1 MFKKIVAGICLC
13 AVFTVAGTGSHL
25 DASSL
30 NNETEM
36 AGISVVLE
44 QYYKSCNEEN
54 SNENNNEESPET
66 VVPVAVSGA
75 AGMLDSVTDI
85 NAGDES
91 VPAPLEENI
100 QVPEINSG
108 EQPVADPA
116 AQPETVPDAQP
127 VTDPAAQ
134 PEAVPDAQPVADP
147 AVQPETVPDA
157 QPVTDPA
164 AQPVPEITPE
174 PVSPY
179 ANKGISIAGEYV
191 NIRKKPTTDSK
202 ILGKLYRGSIARIVN
217 TVGDWVEIT
226 SGGVNGYIK
235 SEYLAIGADAEK
247 IAGKF
252 GTKIAIVNVTTL
264 KVREEMNTDCT
275 ILTLVP
281 AEEEFEVIK
290 EYDEWVKI
298 LVDDNTKGYVAKEY
312 VTIKMDFRHAISI
325 QAEREKLRRQREQEE
340 AAERERLAREA
351 AAREQAAREQAARE
365 AAAREAAQ
373 SSSSGNSRPTSSRTG
388 SSGSSSG
395 SSYSSK
401 SSSSGSKSSGSSSTS
416 KGTGSAAAS
425 YAQNFIGN
433 PYSYG
438 GTSLTNGTD
447 CSGFVQSVYSKYGV
461 SLPRTSSSQSS
472 SGSSVSLSDVQAGD
486 LIFYASGG
494 SVNHVAIYIGG
505 GKVVHASNRRDG
517 IKVSNMNYRTP
528 CKARRVAN

>member
-1 MFKKIVAGICLC
+1 MLKKIVTGLCLC
-13 AVFTVAGTGSHL
+13 TVFAAAGTGGHL
-25 DASSL
+25 NASTV

-44 QYYKSCNEEN
+44 QYYESHSEDKT
-54 SNENNNEESPET
+54 EESPET
-66 VVPVAVSGA
+66 VVPVAISGA
-75 AGMLDSVTDI
+75 AGMMDSVVDI
-85 NAGDES
+85 YEENES
-91 VPAPLEENI
+91 VPAPLEEDTEDA
-100 QVPEINSG
+100 QV
-108 EQPVADPA
+108 
-116 AQPETVPDAQP
+116 PETVPEEQPEAAPDAGAQQP
-127 VTDPAAQ
+127 ADQAVQ
-134 PEAVPDAQPVADP
+134 PEAVPDAQPA
-147 AVQPETVPDA
+147 PEV
-157 QPVTDPA
+157 
-164 AQPVPEITPE
+164 TPE

-191 NIRKKPTTDSK
+191 NIRKKPNTESK

-247 IAGKF
+247 VAGKF

-298 LVDDNTKGYVAKEY
+298 LVDDNTRGYVAKEY

-325 QAEREKLRRQREQEE
+325 KAEREKLRRQREQEE

-365 AAAREAAQ
+365 AAARAAAQ
-373 SSSSGNSRPTSSRTG
+373 NSSSGSSRPTSSRTG
-388 SSGSSSG
+388 SSGSSSSG
-395 SSYSSK
+395 HS
-401 SSSSGSKSSGSSSTS
+401 SSSSGSSSSGGSSSGSSSSTS

-461 SLPRTSSSQSS
+461 SLPRTSSSQSGA
-472 SGSSVSLSDVQAGD
+472 GSSVSLSDVQTGD
-486 LIFYASGG
+486 LIFYSSGG
-494 SVNHVAIYIGG
+494 SINHVAIYIGG

>member
-108 EQPVADPA
+108 EQPAADPA
-116 AQPETVPDAQP
+116 AQPETVLDAQP
-127 VTDPAAQ
+127 AA
-134 PEAVPDAQPVADP
+134 
-147 AVQPETVPDA
+147 
-157 QPVTDPA
+157 
-164 AQPVPEITPE
+164 
-174 PVSPY
+174 Y

-217 TVGDWVEIT
+217 TAGDWVEIT

-365 AAAREAAQ
+365 AAVREAAQ

>member
-1 MFKKIVAGICLC
+1 MFKKIITGLCIC
-13 AVFTVAGTGSHL
+13 AVFTAAGTAGDIS
-25 DASSL
+25 ASSFN

-44 QYYKSCNEEN
+44 QYYDSYDKDISEV
-54 SNENNNEESPET
+54 SPET

-75 AGMLDSVTDI
+75 AGIFDNAVETAVEEEALEDS
-85 NAGDES
+85 AE
-91 VPAPLEENI
+91 
-100 QVPEINSG
+100 
-108 EQPVADPA
+108 
-116 AQPETVPDAQP
+116 P
-127 VTDPAAQ
+127 VTDPAADA
-134 PEAVPDAQPVADP
+134 EAIPVTDNEAEPAVNPDAAPAVDPAAGSDAAPAADP
-147 AVQPETVPDA
+147 AVQ
-157 QPVTDPA
+157 
-164 AQPVPEITPE
+164 QPVPEAVPE

-191 NIRKKPTTDSK
+191 NIRKKPNTDSK

-235 SEYLAIGADAEK
+235 SEYLAIGTDAEK

-281 AEEEFEVIK
+281 EGEEFEVIK
-290 EYDEWVKI
+290 EYGEWVKI

-312 VTIKMDFRHAISI
+312 VNIKMDFRHAVSI

-351 AAREQAAREQAARE
+351 AERAAAEQAEAQR
-365 AAAREAAQ
+365 AAAQRAAQ
-373 SSSSGNSRPTSSRTG
+373 QKSYSASSKSSSGGSSSSHNSTSHSSSSGNS
-388 SSGSSSG
+388 SSGSSSSG
-395 SSYSSK
+395 NT
-401 SSSSGSKSSGSSSTS
+401 SSGGSSSS
-416 KGTGSAAAS
+416 KGTGSSAAS
-425 YAQNFIGN
+425 YAQNFVGN

-438 GTSLTNGTD
+438 GTSLTNGAD
-447 CSGFVQSVYSKYGV
+447 CSGFVQSVYSRYGV
-461 SLPRTSSSQSS
+461 SLPRTSSSQSN
-472 SGSSVSLSDVQAGD
+472 SGSGVSLSDVQAGD